1 MLDAIDKGFGSN
13 LGAMG
18 AAMGKNREEKIAEQA
33 RSIQKGQGV
42 TDQKQ
47 LEAKVRQVSE
57 DFVSVFMN
65 QVMKAMR
72 ATVPENPAM
81 HGDNGEKFFQEMLD
95 TEQSKSL
102 AKGSGYGLTDLVYQS
117 MIASYRVSESAAT
130 TETETT
136 PEPVVEAVG

>member
-1 MLDAIDKGFGSN
+1 
-13 LGAMG
+13 
-18 AAMGKNREEKIAEQA
+18 MGKSREQKAAERA
-33 RSIQKGQGV
+33 RTMQLGQGV
-42 TDQKQ
+42 TDQTQ

-95 TEQSKSL
+95 TEQSKFL

-117 MIASYRVSESAAT
+117 MMASYRVTDSSAGVEPEPEAMP
-130 TETETT
+130 E
-136 PEPVVEAVG
+136 PEPVVDVV